1 MKILSIIL
9 LICFLVSGC
18 KKDSNETYYLK
29 AKVILTTDVS
39 CYLPVLDFSED
50 LSRLR
55 SLTHLNNIE
64 YTVINLPSNF
74 NIQDK
79 KLYVS
84 VAILKPEEEFP
95 CNDLGI
101 GYPHLKIVDVK
112 AR

>member
-1 MKILSIIL
+1 MKTLSIIL
-9 LICFLVSGC
+9 LSCFCFAGC

-29 AKVILTTDVS
+29 AKVVLTSDIS

-50 LSRLR
+50 AIRVR
-55 SLTHLNNIE
+55 SLTQLNAID

-79 KLYVS
+79 KLYVL
-84 VAILKPEEEFP
+84 VTMLKPEEEFA

-101 GYPHLKIVDVK
+101 AYPHLKIVDVK

>member
-1 MKILSIIL
+1 MKTLSIFL
-9 LICFLVSGC
+9 LVSSFVFSC
-18 KKDSNETYYLK
+18 KKDNNETYYLK
-29 AKVILTTDVS
+29 AKVIFTSDIS
-39 CYLPVLDFSED
+39 CNLPVLDFSED
-50 LSRLR
+50 AIRLR
-55 SLTHLNNIE
+55 SLTQLNAID
-64 YTVINLPSNF
+64 YSVIDLPSNF

>member
-1 MKILSIIL
+1 MKTLSIIL
-9 LICFLVSGC
+9 LSCFCFSGC
-18 KKDSNETYYLK
+18 KKDNNETYYLK
-29 AKVILTTDVS
+29 AKVIFTRDIA
-39 CYLPVLDFSED
+39 CNLPVLDFSED
-50 LSRLR
+50 SIRLR
-55 SLTHLNNIE
+55 SLTQLAAID
-64 YTVINLPSNF
+64 YSVINLPSVF

-101 GYPHLKIVDVK
+101 GYPHLKIINVK